1 MTVSP
6 VVRGGAAASRGRVAT
21 IIAVLVVLG
30 LSVPP
35 LVVLVVQGVAGM
47 GAETV
52 PPARLLVLLG
62 NTLLLAALVVALSL
76 PVGTATAWL
85 TVRTTFAGRRVWA
98 TVITIPLVLPAYV
111 VAVALSGMFGGDGLL
126 TDLLRPWGISRLP
139 PAAGL
144 WAATLCLTIVA
155 VPIVHTLVTV
165 ALSRMDPALEETAR
179 LLGQSGPRLF
189 FRVILPQLRG
199 TLALAACVVAL
210 YVISDFGAVSMLRY
224 ETFTRAIY
232 AQFRGRVEVG
242 PAFALC
248 LTLVLVSGV
257 LIAGQVMLRGRHGAG
272 AAHTRPAAVTPLRPL
287 ATAIASTLLGV
298 LVLFSTV
305 LPVMTLT
312 TWALRGWAA
321 GARPGPVLEE
331 AVNAFG
337 LALLA
342 GAVTTLLAFPI
353 ALAARRRSRFTRAM
367 EGVPWITHS
376 LPHLAVGLAILVLSI
391 AGPAA
396 LYQSRTTLVLAYA
409 ALFLPLAIG
418 PLSEALRGIDERL
431 LDVSRSLGRSE
442 MRTLVGVVLPLVRP
456 AMLTGA
462 ALVFFATLHE
472 LPVTLLLRPT
482 GSETLAVRLWGA
494 MIEGQYT
501 TASIAALLMVVISVP
516 LLALH
521 ARSQVRASVAS

>member
-1 MTVSP
+1 M
-6 VVRGGAAASRGRVAT
+6 RQAAPTATRGRIAT
-21 IIAVLVVLG
+21 ILAVLVVLG

-35 LVVLVVQGVAGM
+35 LVVLLAQGAAGV
-47 GAETV
+47 GAQTV
-52 PPARLLVLLG
+52 PPARLAELLG
-62 NTLLLAALVVALSL
+62 NTLLLAALVVAVSL
-76 PVGTATAWL
+76 PLGSATAWL
-85 TVRTTFAGRRVWA
+85 TARTTLAGRRVWA
-98 TVITIPLVLPAYV
+98 TALTIPLVLPAYV
-111 VAVALSGMFGGDGLL
+111 VAVALSGMFGGAGLL
-126 TDLLRPWGISRLP
+126 TELLRPWGIERLP

-155 VPIVHTLVTV
+155 VPLVHTLITV
-165 ALSRMDPALEETAR
+165 ALTRMDPALEETAR
-179 LLGQSGPRLF
+179 LLGHRGPRLF
-189 FRVILPQLRG
+189 ARVILPQLRG

-210 YVISDFGAVSMLRY
+210 YVLADFGAVSMLRY

-232 AQFRGRVEVG
+232 AQFRGRVEIG

-248 LTLVLVSGV
+248 LILVLISGV
-257 LIAGQVMLRGRHGAG
+257 LIAGQVLLRSRGRTGT
-272 AAHTRPAAVTPLRPL
+272 AHTRSATVVRLGPL
-287 ATAIASTLLGV
+287 ATAAASAFLGV
-298 LVLFSTV
+298 VVLFSTV
-305 LPVMTLT
+305 LPVATLA
-312 TWALRGWAA
+312 TWALRGLAA

-331 AVNAFG
+331 AVNALG

-342 GAVTTLLAFPI
+342 GALTTLLALPI
-353 ALAARRRSRFTRAM
+353 ALAMRQRRPLTRVV

-391 AGPAA
+391 AGPAG
-396 LYQSRTTLVLAYA
+396 LYQSRTTLILAYA
-409 ALFLPLAIG
+409 AIFLPLAIG
-418 PLSEALRGIDERL
+418 PVAEALRDIDERL
-431 LDVSRSLGRSE
+431 LDVSRSLGRTE
-442 MRTLVGVVLPLVRP
+442 AQTLLRVILPLARP

-462 ALVFFATLHE
+462 TLVFFATLHE

-521 ARSQVRASVAS
+521 ARAQMRVSVAA